1 MTTPVAQSGLDVAAV
16 RDHFPSLARTI
27 DGRTVVYLDGPG
39 GTQVPRECTD
49 AMVAY
54 LEHSNANHGGAFA
67 TGMETEQLLHEV
79 HAAAADFLGA
89 HEPEEVAFGPNMTT
103 LTYSLSRAIG
113 RELHAGDEIVVTR
126 LDHDANVAPW
136 LAVAE
141 DRGATVRWLDIR
153 EEDCTLD
160 LEALESMVSERTRVV
175 AVGLASNAVGTINDV
190 GRVVELAHAY
200 GALVFVDAVHAA
212 AHLPIDVASLRAD
225 LLACSPYK
233 FYGPH
238 LGMLYGRRELL
249 ERLRAYRVRPAGEAL
264 PGKWETGTQNH
275 EGLAGLLGTFEY
287 LGSLG
292 RAYGG
297 ARRDEG
303 RRAALRAAMGTIR
316 AHERGLTAPLLDGL
330 ASVPGLRVYGITDPA
345 HLADRVPTVAFTL
358 PGVHPRRIAEHLA
371 SRAINAWDGNYYAI
385 ELLHRLG
392 LDDSGGTLRVGL
404 VHYNTREEIDRLVE
418 ALHELTGRSV

>member
-1 MTTPVAQSGLDVAAV
+1 MTTPIAQSGLDVAAV

-27 DGRTVVYLDGPG
+27 DGVPIAYLDGPG
-39 GTQVPRECTD
+39 GTQVPRQCTE

-54 LEHSNANHGGAFA
+54 LEHSNSNHGGAFA
-67 TGMETEQLLHEV
+67 TGIETGELLHQA

-89 HEPEEVAFGPNMTT
+89 HEPEEIAFGPNMTT
-103 LTYSLSRAIG
+103 LTFSVSRAIG
-113 RELHAGDEIVVTR
+113 RELRAGDEIVVTR

-136 LAVAE
+136 LAIAE

-153 EEDCTLD
+153 PDDCTLD
-160 LEALESMVSERTRVV
+160 LDPLEAMVGERTRVV

-190 GRVVELAHAY
+190 GRIVEMAHAY
-200 GALVFVDAVHAA
+200 DALVFVDAVHAA
-212 AHLPIDVASLRAD
+212 PHLPIDVASMRAD

-238 LGMLYGRRELL
+238 LGILYARRELL

-275 EGLAGLLGTFEY
+275 EALAGLLGTFEY
-287 LGSLG
+287 LSSLG

-297 ARRDEG
+297 ARRNDG
-303 RRAALRAAMGTIR
+303 RRETLQAAMGTIH
-316 AHERGLTAPLLDGL
+316 AYERGLIGPLLEGL
-330 ASVPGLRVYGITDPA
+330 ATVPGLRVYGLTDPA
-345 HLADRVPTVAFTL
+345 RFADRVPTVAFTIGGL
-358 PGVHPRRIAEHLA
+358 HPRRIAEHLA
-371 SRAINAWDGNYYAI
+371 LRTINTWDGNYYAI
-385 ELLHRLG
+385 ELLNRLG

-404 VHYNTREEIDRLVE
+404 VHYNTLGEIDRLVE
-418 ALHELTGRSV
+418 ALHELTGASA

>member
-1 MTTPVAQSGLDVAAV
+1 VTTPIAQSGLDVAAV

-27 DGRTVVYLDGPG
+27 DGRTVAYLDGPG

-54 LEHSNANHGGAFA
+54 LERSNANHGGAFA
-67 TGMETEQLLHEV
+67 TAVETEELLHEV
-79 HAAAADFLGA
+79 HASAADFLGA

-103 LTYSLSRAIG
+103 LTFSLSRAIG
-113 RELHAGDEIVVTR
+113 RELGPGDEIVVTR

-141 DRGATVRWLDIR
+141 DRGSTVRWLDIT

-160 LEALESMVSERTRVV
+160 LDALESIVSEKTRVV
-175 AVGLASNAVGTINDV
+175 AVGLASNAVGTVNDV
-190 GRVVELAHAY
+190 GRVVEVAHAY

-212 AHLPIDVASLRAD
+212 PHLPIDVASLRVD
-225 LLACSPYK
+225 FLACSPYK

-275 EGLAGLLGTFEY
+275 EALGGLLGTFDY
-287 LGSLG
+287 LASLG

-297 ARRDEG
+297 ARRDDG
-303 RRAALRAAMGTIR
+303 RRAALQAAMGTIR
-316 AHERGLTAPLLDGL
+316 AYERGLIGPLLDGL
-330 ASVPGLRVYGITDPA
+330 ASVPGLRIYGITDPERF
-345 HLADRVPTVAFTL
+345 ADRVPTVAFIL
-358 PGVHPRRIAEHLA
+358 RGHHPRRMAEHLA
-371 SRAINAWDGNYYAI
+371 LRAINAWDGNYYAI
-385 ELLHRLG
+385 ELLNRLG

-404 VHYNTREEIDRLVE
+404 VHYNAREEIDRLIE
-418 ALHELTGRSV
+418 ALHELTGASG

>member
-1 MTTPVAQSGLDVAAV
+1 MTTPIAQSGLDVAAV

-27 DGRTVVYLDGPG
+27 DGRPIAYLDGPG
-39 GTQVPRECTD
+39 GTQVPRACTD

-54 LEHSNANHGGAFA
+54 LERSNANHGGAFA
-67 TGMETEQLLHEV
+67 TANETEELLHEA

-103 LTYSLSRAIG
+103 LTFSVSRAIG
-113 RELHAGDEIVVTR
+113 RELQPGDEIVVTR

-136 LAVAE
+136 LAIAE

-153 EEDCTLD
+153 PDDCTLD
-160 LEALESMVSERTRVV
+160 LDPLEAIVGERTRVV

-190 GRVVELAHAY
+190 GRIVEMAHAY

-212 AHLPIDVASLRAD
+212 PHLPIDVASMRAD

-238 LGMLYGRRELL
+238 LGILYGRRELL

-275 EGLAGLLGTFEY
+275 EALAGLLGTFEY
-287 LGSLG
+287 LSSLG

-297 ARRDEG
+297 ARRDDG
-303 RRAALRAAMGTIR
+303 RRAGLRAAMGTIH
-316 AHERGLTAPLLDGL
+316 AYERGLIGPLLEGL
-330 ASVPGLRVYGITDPA
+330 ATVPGLRMYGLTDPA
-345 HLADRVPTVAFTL
+345 RFADRVPTVAFTIRGL
-358 PGVHPRRIAEHLA
+358 HPRRIAEHLA
-371 SRAINAWDGNYYAI
+371 LRAINTWDGNYYAI
-385 ELLHRLG
+385 ELLNRLE

-404 VHYNTREEIDRLVE
+404 VHYNTLGEIDRLVE
-418 ALHELTGRSV
+418 ALHELTGASA

>member
-1 MTTPVAQSGLDVAAV
+1 MTTPIAQSGLNVAAV

-27 DGRTVVYLDGPG
+27 DGRPIAYLDGPG
-39 GTQVPRECTD
+39 GTQVPRACSD

-54 LEHSNANHGGAFA
+54 LERSNANHGGAFA
-67 TGMETEQLLHEV
+67 TAIETEELLHEA

-89 HEPEEVAFGPNMTT
+89 HEPEEIAFGPNMTT
-103 LTYSLSRAIG
+103 LTFSVSRAIA
-113 RELHAGDEIVVTR
+113 RELRAGDEVVVTR

-136 LAVAE
+136 LAIAE

-153 EEDCTLD
+153 PDDCTLD
-160 LEALESMVSERTRVV
+160 LDPLETIVGERTRVV

-190 GRVVELAHAY
+190 GRIVEIAHAY

-212 AHLPIDVASLRAD
+212 PHLPIDVASMRAD

-238 LGMLYGRRELL
+238 LGILYGRRELL

-275 EGLAGLLGTFEY
+275 EALAGLLGTFEY
-287 LGSLG
+287 LSSLG

-297 ARRDEG
+297 AHRDDG
-303 RRAALRAAMGTIR
+303 RRKALQAAMGTIH
-316 AHERGLTAPLLDGL
+316 AYERGLIGPLLDGL
-330 ASVPGLRVYGITDPA
+330 AGVPGLRIYGMTDPA
-345 HLADRVPTVAFTL
+345 RFADRVPTVAFTIRGL
-358 PGVHPRRIAEHLA
+358 HPRRIAEHLA
-371 SRAINAWDGNYYAI
+371 LRAINAWDGNYYAI
-385 ELLHRLG
+385 ELLSRLG
-392 LDDSGGTLRVGL
+392 LDDAGGTLRVGL
-404 VHYNTREEIDRLVE
+404 VHYNTLGEIDRLVE
-418 ALHELTGRSV
+418 ALHELTGASA

>member
-1 MTTPVAQSGLDVAAV
+1 MDVAAV

-27 DGRTVVYLDGPG
+27 DELPIAYLDGPG
-39 GTQVPRECTD
+39 GTQVPRACTN

-54 LEHSNANHGGAFA
+54 LERSNANHGGAFA
-67 TGMETEQLLHEV
+67 TAIETEELLLEA

-103 LTYSLSRAIG
+103 LTFSVSRAIG
-113 RELHAGDEIVVTR
+113 RELRAGDEIVVTR

-136 LAVAE
+136 QAVAE
-141 DRGATVRWLDIR
+141 DRGAVVRWLDIR
-153 EEDCTLD
+153 AEDCTLD
-160 LEALESMVSERTRVV
+160 LEPLESIVGERTRVV
-175 AVGLASNAVGTINDV
+175 AVGLASNAVGTVNDV
-190 GRVVELAHAY
+190 GRIVELAHAY
-200 GALVFVDAVHAA
+200 GSLVFVDAVHAA
-212 AHLPIDVASLRAD
+212 PHLPIDVAALRAD
-225 LLACSPYK
+225 LVACSPYK

-275 EGLAGLLGTFEY
+275 EALAGLLGTFEY
-287 LGSLG
+287 LASLG

-297 ARRDEG
+297 ARRDAG
-303 RRAALRAAMGTIR
+303 RRAALQAAMATIR
-316 AHERGLTAPLLDGL
+316 AYERELIGPLLEGL
-330 ASVPGLRVYGITDPA
+330 ASIPGLRIYGLTDPA
-345 HLADRVPTVAFTL
+345 RFAERVPTVAFTIRGL
-358 PGVHPRRIAEHLA
+358 HPRRIAQHLA
-371 SRAINAWDGNYYAI
+371 LRAINTWDGNYYAI
-385 ELLHRLG
+385 ELLERLG

-418 ALHELTGRSV
+418 ALHELTGASG